1 VYARLKELEVLCVE
15 YGVHF
20 PIEAVMRGEAEL
32 SADVVS
38 LYASADVY
46 AARSPQSPERQP
58 RAAKKH
64 GGQGAAPEAAAGAV
78 STPVPPPPPPLRPP
92 PSAPPR
98 SGSVDDLLKSMSGSA
113 KPRSPDSPGKYNVR
127 EPARYAVEYPSSLL

>member
-58 RAAKKH
+58 RAAKK
-64 GGQGAAPEAAAGAV
+64 AAAGAV
-78 STPVPPPPPPLRPP
+78 STPVPPPPPPLIPP